1 MVSTSSTRL
10 LTLLIVALTVAL
22 AISACVTE
30 SPELASAPAETTSD
44 FQTSNPTVVPAA
56 AVIRTP
62 DPTQKSSPRSGNP
75 DKASTHVPTTAQP
88 PAIST
93 ATPADQAIPTETVSF
108 QPPVIEATSSV
119 APTTT
124 PTAQSNAP
132 ASTPPPYHYK
142 TIEEANTGSEQLGC
156 SGWSGVTVDGVS
168 YIRSCGSHSDF
179 ELLSSG
185 SGVTLSG
192 EPCTIESDPT
202 ARFTHT
208 PTELAQIASIVPAGS
223 PSGGVIKPHSYLH
236 NKNKADGKNIRVP
249 VYAVADAVLT
259 SISYYNT
266 TVDSAE
272 YLIFFDVTCEISF
285 KYDHLSELAP
295 KLASV
300 APETPADDSRGS
312 KMPPI
317 ELEAGELIGYSIGA
331 GGQGA
336 WDFGAYDLTHTNQFA
351 NQERYRTASQ
361 SLHTVCP
368 YEYFVEPL
376 QSDLF
381 ALFGTHD
388 QRLLPN
394 IICTT
399 TERDVLGSA
408 AGAWFDSPE
417 LDFSGSKVA
426 IAIIPGDAVAITGI
440 NGDVRI
446 DKGQPTWLEPSL
458 VTFSHCYSGSGRW
471 FFIEISSDGMQMS
484 IADGRGGCP
493 VSMPSGATTYFR

>member
-1 MVSTSSTRL
+1 MRF
-10 LTLLIVALTVAL
+10 A
-22 AISACVTE
+22 
-30 SPELASAPAETTSD
+30 
-44 FQTSNPTVVPAA
+44 
-56 AVIRTP
+56 
-62 DPTQKSSPRSGNP
+62 
-75 DKASTHVPTTAQP
+75 P
-88 PAIST
+88 PAL
-93 ATPADQAIPTETVSF
+93 
-108 QPPVIEATSSV
+108 EATSS
-119 APTTT
+119 AE
-124 PTAQSNAP
+124 
-132 ASTPPPYHYK
+132 STPPAYHYATK
-142 TIEEANTGSEQLGC
+142 EEAIAGAAELGC
-156 SGWSGVTVDGVS
+156 SGWNGAIIDGVS
-168 YIRSCGSHSDF
+168 YFRACGSQNDF
-179 ELLSSG
+179 DLLSSG

-192 EPCTIESDPT
+192 DPCTLESDPT

-208 PTELAQIASIVPAGS
+208 PTDLSQIASIIPAGS

-236 NKNKADGKNIRVP
+236 NKNKADGKNLRVP

-266 TVDSAE
+266 TVDTAE

-295 KLASV
+295 KLAAV
-300 APETPADDSRGS
+300 APETPADDSRGN

-317 ELEAGELIGYSIGA
+317 EIEAGELIGYSIGA

-336 WDFGAYDLTHTNQFA
+336 WDFGAYDLTHSNKFA
-351 NQERYRTASQ
+351 NQDRYVTAVQ

-376 QSDLF
+376 KTDLF

-408 AGAWFDSPE
+408 AGAWFDSPDLE
-417 LDFSGSKVA
+417 FSDSKVA

-458 VTFSHCYSGSGRW
+458 LTSTHCYSGSGRW

-484 IADGRGGCP
+484 IADGTSNCP
-493 VSMPSGATTYFR
+493 ASMPSGATTYFR